1 MAFSQ
6 VSTKLFACGLKDRS
20 PIRTDQDNAGGRSLA
35 NRASGG
41 VSDLGSFNVEGALL
55 VFR

>member
-20 PIRTDQDNAGGRSLA
+20 PYAQIRIMPVGVAWRTLV
-35 NRASGG
+35 GG
-41 VSDLGSFNVEGALL
+41 VFDFGSFNVEGALL